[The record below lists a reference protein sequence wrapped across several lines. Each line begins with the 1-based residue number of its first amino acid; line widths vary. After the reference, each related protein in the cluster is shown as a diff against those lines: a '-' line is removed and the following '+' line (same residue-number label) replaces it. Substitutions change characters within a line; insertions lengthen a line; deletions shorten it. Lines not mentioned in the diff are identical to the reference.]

1 MRGSGVFLS
10 GGWSASDSM
19 GRYCRIVK
27 RLRGRGGELDVG
39 KPV

>member
-10 GGWSASDSM
+10 GGWSVGDSI
-19 GRYCRIVK
+19 GRYCRIAE
-27 RLRGRGGELDVG
+27 RLRGRGGKSDVG